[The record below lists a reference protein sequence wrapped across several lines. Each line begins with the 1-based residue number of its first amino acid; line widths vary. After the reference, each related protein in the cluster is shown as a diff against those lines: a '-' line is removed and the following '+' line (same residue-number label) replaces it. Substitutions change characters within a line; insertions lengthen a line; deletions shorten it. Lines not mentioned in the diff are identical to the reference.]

1 MPTMPTVVPEEN
13 TDRQVVTYVHKSG
26 SNLRIQLDALDDE
39 RDARGRLMKKG
50 ETLVAQFQNG
60 IFTTNI
66 ADLQDKIEGS
76 YAYRAAEI
84 QRQDHMEKRALDSQL
99 DSMMDLAKDNPK
111 LADQLSEKLVQ
122 MQKAS
127 SATGKAKRSS
137 KGTGKVVVGNAPS
150 KE

>member
-50 ETLVAQFQNG
+50 ETLVAQFHNG

-99 DSMMDLAKDNPK
+99 DSMMDLAKDNPE
-111 LADQLSEKLVQ
+111 LAGQLSEKLVQ
-122 MQKAS
+122 MQKVS
-127 SATGKAKRSS
+127 SATDKAKRSG

>member
-50 ETLVAQFQNG
+50 ETLVAQFHNG
-60 IFTTNI
+60 IFTTPI

-99 DSMMDLAKDNPK
+99 ESMMDLAKDNPK

-127 SATGKAKRSS
+127 SATGKAKRSG